1 MILKT
6 GKKYLFDTTV
16 FIHVLRGK
24 SAARQLIWQ
33 AKFHGISVGYSVITE
48 AELWV
53 VIQTSPLRTEK
64 QHRTVLRP
72 FKRYFINVNIA
83 KRAGELRGKL
93 MQAGII
99 QKTQGPHLDDC
110 LIAAT
115 SEYYGLIV
123 VTDNTRDFAQ
133 FKKMPTCKVQYQSY

>member
-1 MILKT
+1 MTLKI

-16 FIHVLRGK
+16 FIHALRGK
-24 SAARQLIWQ
+24 NTARQLMRQ
-33 AKFHGISVGYSVITE
+33 AQFHGISVGYSVITE

-53 VIQTSPLRTEK
+53 GIQFSPLRTEK

-93 MQAGII
+93 VQAKVI
-99 QKTQGPHLDDC
+99 QKTQGP
-110 LIAAT
+110 T
-115 SEYYGLIV
+115 SL
-123 VTDNTRDFAQ
+123 TALSLPQQNT
-133 FKKMPTCKVQYQSY
+133 MV